1 MQSCYSNVKIFMCS
15 TVQKRPKEGNIWAN
29 NEKCILTSLLFCI
42 CDTLPP
48 LSLFDRARNFSRAG
62 QETVFPLCGK
72 FQHLGK
78 RSKGAEVFTEWKFR
92 KKKKLF
98 GVDGSVPKTS
108 NSSHTRK
115 PGSYNDIKVFN
126 LVGKE
131 VKVYVYVKYML
142 RTSKQTEMKQMFL
155 LYENNAITVIECK
168 CYLNLSPL
176 KCCQNRYALKKADR
190 EQAVSSERINSLWT

>member
-1 MQSCYSNVKIFMCS
+1 MTPFPPFLFLIEQEILAELVRKQCFHYVGNSSTWEKEVKVLKFS
-15 TVQKRPKEGNIWAN
+15 Q
-29 NEKCILTSLLFCI
+29 NENS
-42 CDTLPP
+42 
-48 LSLFDRARNFSRAG
+48 
-62 QETVFPLCGK
+62 E
-72 FQHLGK
+72 
-78 RSKGAEVFTEWKFR
+78 
-92 KKKKLF
+92 KKKKKF

-190 EQAVSSERINSLWT
+190 EQAVSSERINSL